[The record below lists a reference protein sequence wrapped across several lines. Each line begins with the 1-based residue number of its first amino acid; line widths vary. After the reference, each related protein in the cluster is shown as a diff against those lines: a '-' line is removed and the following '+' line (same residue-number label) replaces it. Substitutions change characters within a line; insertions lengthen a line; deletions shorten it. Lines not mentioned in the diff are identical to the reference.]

1 MTKGFSLVESI
12 MAIIIFVLI
21 IVVIY
26 SVYLFNQQAYKEGE
40 KIAEITQNGRVV
52 LERIT
57 REVRQAEEIVTP
69 LPQIDQGESNP
80 SEIEF
85 QDGHIPSV
93 SIIGTAQG
101 GTVNTITLS
110 SDSSTSTDYYNGMF
124 IKITGNTGQG
134 QVRKIIE
141 YDGLIKTAVVQ
152 EDWDIVPDN
161 TSLYLLGSEYYYIRY
176 YIPGGTNEIHRQYM
190 VYCFDSCDVC
200 DNYFHWKDTRIEVP
214 TSTSPCV
221 LEERIIGEYAADL
234 SFWGSN
240 VINIFITLTKG
251 EQEIDLSTKIFGR
264 NF

>member
-1 MTKGFSLVESI
+1 MTKGFSLIESI
-12 MAIIIFVLI
+12 MAIIIFSLI

-57 REVRQAEEIVTP
+57 REVRQAKEIVTP

-85 QDGHIPSV
+85 QDGHIPSI
-93 SIIGTAQG
+93 SITGTAQAG
-101 GTVNTITLS
+101 ATSTITLA
-110 SDSSTSTDYYNGMF
+110 SDFSATADYYNGMF
-124 IKITGNTGQG
+124 IKITGSTGQG

-141 YDGLIKTAVVQ
+141 YDGSTKIAVVQ
-152 EDWDIVPDN
+152 EDWDVVPDS
-161 TSLYLLGSEYYYIRY
+161 TSVYLLGSEYYYIRY
-176 YIPGGTNEIHRQYM
+176 YIPGGTNEIHRQYR
-190 VYCFDSCDVC
+190 VYCFDSCDTC
-200 DNYFHWKDTRIEVP
+200 NSYFHWSDTRIEVP
-214 TSTSPCV
+214 TNTSPCV

-234 SFWGSN
+234 SFWGSS